1 MSLSLQ
7 DAQAIASTAQRLRVD
22 PRALGALMEMESGLD
37 PNIWGGAGGQ
47 YRGLIQFGPRASK
60 EVGLP
65 NKPMSIAEQMPF
77 VERYFQQRGF
87 TPGKHGT
94 TELYRTVLVGNP
106 RQSGTDSFGTNSD
119 RAAERMKPG
128 GDLYQRFAG
137 KFDPV
142 ASKLGS
148 ESLPPAASAGAPAGG
163 GNPGSDLAR
172 QTMGGS
178 SEDALGAL
186 GLGSLK
192 VPGLEDL
199 GGGLPG
205 GQRMA
210 ALTAAVAPLLAMA
223 DPTTGRL
230 AGQQIQG
237 LLEQKAAD
245 DLILG
250 AHRGLAQKLMP
261 EATPLPAL
269 SSGSAGDG
277 IQDLFSGGGAE
288 DSPGRP
294 AGRQSVAA
302 GGPELGIVD
311 IGKRLQGA
319 GLRVREHPSFG
330 GVGGHSQGSLHYK
343 GLALDLTDWQDPGES
358 DKSWKPRKAFL
369 GQRFQEILGD
379 QAEIFHPGN
388 DPKGHGTHIH
398 FGLPTGKL
406 GESQVSALVQAR
418 QEALKRYPLRW
429 AG

>member
-1 MSLSLQ
+1 MGLSIQ
-7 DAQAIASTAQRLRVD
+7 DAQSIASTAQRLGVD
-22 PRALGALMEMESGLD
+22 PRTLGALMEMESGLN

-47 YRGLIQFGPRASK
+47 YRGLIQFGPGARK

-65 NKPMSIAEQMPF
+65 NKPMTIAEQMPY
-77 VERYFQQRGF
+77 VEKYFQQRGF

-119 RAAERMKPG
+119 KAAERMKPG

-142 ASKLGS
+142 ASKVGALSG
-148 ESLPPAASAGAPAGG
+148 PGAGTPAASGSSGEAGMESA
-163 GNPGSDLAR
+163 LLR
-172 QTMGGS
+172 QIMGGS
-178 SEDALGAL
+178 SDNALGAL

-192 VPGLEDL
+192 IPGLEDIGGTL
-199 GGGLPG
+199 PGLKLAGAAAPLVAAMSIMDPEAGRMAGAQLQQAIADQQIMQAHGGL
-205 GQRMA
+205 A
-210 ALTAAVAPLLAMA
+210 
-223 DPTTGRL
+223 
-230 AGQQIQG
+230 
-237 LLEQKAAD
+237 KA
-245 DLILG
+245 
-250 AHRGLAQKLMP
+250 LMP
-261 EATPLPAL
+261 EVPGVPGASQSAFDVSSLDPE
-269 SSGSAGDG
+269 SSGRQA
-277 IQDLFSGGGAE
+277 QTAATRGA
-288 DSPGRP
+288 S
-294 AGRQSVAA
+294 SA

-319 GLRVREHPSFG
+319 GLRVREHPAFG

-358 DKSWKPRKAFL
+358 EQSWKPRKAFL
-369 GQRFQEILGD
+369 GQQFEQILGS
-379 QAEIFHPGN
+379 QGQILHPGN

-406 GESQVSALVQAR
+406 SEGQVNALVQAR